1 MSWIAISDGR
11 RAIRSPRWP
20 ATVTAPLV
28 PTGCIVVET
37 RFHAVRNEQQV
48 VLDLSRGIGWQR
60 AFQLVLT
67 RDGLHMMHI
76 QGDNLIEARV
86 ATARPD
92 RDAALRITL
101 SWRAPERI
109 GMLAVENL
117 DTGSFDLSVFENPHP
132 WPLDDIHALVH
143 PSDECCVE
151 NSVTML
157 AVANSV
163 EPVGL
168 QTGFVAGTLIN
179 TALGPKPVEALRPG
193 IMVQTSDN
201 GMQPVRFVTSHEV
214 PALGRY
220 APVRLRAPYFG
231 LEKDLSVAPDHRLL
245 ITGTDAEYLFGAD
258 SVMVQ
263 ARHLAQ
269 MAAAHRPYGLKTV
282 RYVQVILESHVCLQV
297 AGGAWGESLYLGELV
312 DHPTRLATS
321 ALAPIPTEQL
331 PRHTRTASPF
341 LKGYEAM
348 VLVSAMCA

>member
-11 RAIRSPRWP
+11 RVSRSPRLP
-20 ATVTAPLV
+20 AGITAPLV

-37 RFHAVRNEQQV
+37 RFRASKNQHQV
-48 VLDLSRGIGWQR
+48 VVDLSRGIGWQR
-60 AFQLVLT
+60 AFQLVLS
-67 RDGLHMMHI
+67 RSGLHMMHI
-76 QGDNLIEARV
+76 QGDNLIEAKV
-86 ATARPD
+86 ATERPD

-117 DTGSFDLSVFENPHP
+117 DTGSFDLTVFEDPHP
-132 WPLDDIHALVH
+132 WPMDDIYALVH
-143 PSDECCVE
+143 LSNECIIE
-151 NSVTML
+151 NAVTML
-157 AVANSV
+157 ACANSV

-193 IMVQTSDN
+193 LMVQTADA

-269 MAAAHRPYGLKTV
+269 MAAAHQPYRLKTV
-282 RYVQVILESHVCLQV
+282 RYVQVILDSHVCLQV
-297 AGGAWGESLYLGELV
+297 AGRAWGESLYLGEIA

-321 ALAPIPTEQL
+321 ALAPIPADQL